1 MDERKKK
8 MLMIGGVVAL
18 AVVVIIVAAV
28 MMDHKKKVEQSPMI
42 VHTTTGPIIVPA
54 NTPVSTVP
62 TTGTTQGITTQ
73 GITTQGI
80 TTQGITTQGITT
92 QGITT
97 PLTPKKTYLVSAG
110 YYLVFKNGQPLAG
123 TNKLSEATPISTSN
137 YKIPGNDQVFTV
149 LKTEDGSSFITT
161 NSVPTQST
169 ILYTDD
175 VKLNYVAPFGV
186 ATLILV
192 KQPDGYFVQ
201 TLGGS
206 RYAEWGVWAANTPPT
221 YNFAAYA
228 NTFQLVTM

>member
-62 TTGTTQGITTQ
+62 TTG
-73 GITTQGI
+73 
-80 TTQGITTQGITT
+80 TTQGITT

-169 ILYTDD
+169 VLYTDD

-221 YNFAAYA
+221 YNFGAYA

>member
-42 VHTTTGPIIVPA
+42 VHTTTGAIIVPA

-62 TTGTTQGITTQ
+62 TTGTTQ

-169 ILYTDD
+169 VLYTDD